1 MALCDLPAC
10 GQWTDVALPNLSWS
24 PDGRGVRYLTDSTT
38 IVEQSL
44 TGGRPRVVATLDG
57 EEKVINFHWSRDGS
71 RLATSRGWYPN
82 DMMSIKGLR

>member
-1 MALCDLPAC
+1 
-10 GQWTDVALPNLSWS
+10 
-24 PDGRGVRYLTDSTT
+24 
-38 IVEQSL
+38 L